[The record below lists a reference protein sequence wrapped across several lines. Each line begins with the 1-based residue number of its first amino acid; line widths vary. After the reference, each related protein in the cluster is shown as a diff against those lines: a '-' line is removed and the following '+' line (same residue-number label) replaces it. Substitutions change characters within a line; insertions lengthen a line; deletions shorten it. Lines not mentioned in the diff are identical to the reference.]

1 MKQKLTLNPLQKKMN
16 SLELKLKNA
25 QKEVDKTIKSL
36 LPSGKGVEKKL
47 FEAINYSILSSGKR
61 LRPFLTIQS
70 SKLFDV
76 DEKNALRVASSIE
89 MIHAYSLIH
98 DDLPSMD
105 NDILRRGLPTTHKKY
120 NEATAILAGDSL
132 LTLSFEVLSDT
143 LTHNDPTIRC
153 ELIHELA
160 KAAGACGMV
169 AGQMMDLEAENKKLS
184 IGVITR
190 IQRLKTG
197 ALIAFSCNAGP
208 ILGRAEKKQKF
219 ALQGYAHDIGLAYQ
233 IRDDLLD
240 VTSTAKKLGKKVNK
254 DKKAGK
260 KNFVSILGID
270 RSKKQLEF
278 LSNQAIKHLE
288 VFDDKADLLREVATF
303 IVERNN

>member
-1 MKQKLTLNPLQKKMN
+1 MKN
-16 SLELKLKNA
+16 LELNLKDA

-36 LPSGKGVEKKL
+36 LPSGKGIEKKL
-47 FEAINYSILSSGKR
+47 FKAISYSILSSGKR
-61 LRPFLTIQS
+61 LRPFLVIQS

-132 LTLSFEVLSDT
+132 LTLSFEILSDS
-143 LTHNDPTIRC
+143 LTHNDPEIRC
-153 ELIHELA
+153 KLIYELA

-169 AGQMMDLEAENKKLS
+169 AGQMMDLEAKNKKLS
-184 IGVITR
+184 IGIITR

-197 ALIAFSCNAGP
+197 ALIAFSCNAGA
-208 ILGRAEKKQKF
+208 ILGRAEKKHKF

-240 VTSTAKKLGKKVNK
+240 VTSTTKKLGKKVDK

-260 KNFVSILGID
+260 KNFVSILGKD
-270 RSKKQLEF
+270 RAKKQLEF
-278 LSNQAIKHLE
+278 LSNQAIKHLV
-288 VFDDKADLLREVATF
+288 VFDHKADLLREVARF
-303 IVERNN
+303 IVERKK

>member
-1 MKQKLTLNPLQKKMN
+1 MSDLGLN
-16 SLELKLKNA
+16 LKVA

-36 LPSGKGVEKKL
+36 LPSGKGIEKKL
-47 FEAINYSILSSGKR
+47 FEAISYSILSSGKR
-61 LRPFLTIQS
+61 LRPFLVIQS

-76 DEKNALRVASSIE
+76 DEKNALRVASSLE

-132 LTLSFEVLSDT
+132 LTLSFEILSDS
-143 LTHNDPTIRC
+143 LTHNDPEIRC
-153 ELIHELA
+153 KLIYELA

-184 IGVITR
+184 IGIITR

-197 ALIAFSCNAGP
+197 ALIAFSCNAGA
-208 ILGRAEKKQKF
+208 ILGRAEKKHKF

-240 VTSTAKKLGKKVNK
+240 VTSTIKKLGKKVNK

-260 KNFVSILGID
+260 KNFVSILGKD
-270 RSKKQLEF
+270 RAKKQLEF
-278 LSNQAIKHLE
+278 LSNQAIKHLV
-288 VFDDKADLLREVATF
+288 VFDHKADLLREVARF
-303 IVERNN
+303 IVERKN

>member
-1 MKQKLTLNPLQKKMN
+1 
-16 SLELKLKNA
+16 
-25 QKEVDKTIKSL
+25 
-36 LPSGKGVEKKL
+36 
-47 FEAINYSILSSGKR
+47 
-61 LRPFLTIQS
+61 
-70 SKLFDV
+70 
-76 DEKNALRVASSIE
+76 

-105 NDILRRGLPTTHKKY
+105 NDSLRRGLPTTHKKY

-132 LTLSFEVLSDT
+132 LTLSFEILSNN
-143 LTHNDPTIRC
+143 LTHSDPKIRC
-153 ELIHELA
+153 DLIYELA
-160 KAAGACGMV
+160 KAAGAYGMV

-197 ALIAFSCNAGP
+197 ALIAFSCNAGA
-208 ILGRAEKKQKF
+208 ILGRAEKKDKF

-240 VTSTAKKLGKKVNK
+240 VTSTTKKLGKKVNK

-260 KNFVSILGID
+260 KNFVSILGKD
-270 RSKKQLEF
+270 RAKKQLEF
-278 LSNQAIKHLE
+278 LGNQAIKHLE
-288 VFDDKADLLREVATF
+288 IFDNKADLLREVARF
-303 IVERNN
+303 IVEREQ

>member
-1 MKQKLTLNPLQKKMN
+1 MSDLGLN
-16 SLELKLKNA
+16 LKVA
-25 QKEVDKTIKSL
+25 QKEVDKTTKSL
-36 LPSGKGVEKKL
+36 LPSGKGIEKKL
-47 FEAINYSILSSGKR
+47 FEAISYSILSSGKR
-61 LRPFLTIQS
+61 LRPFLVIQS

-76 DEKNALRVASSIE
+76 DEKNSLRVASSIE

-132 LTLSFEVLSDT
+132 LTLSFEILSDS
-143 LTHNDPTIRC
+143 LTHNDPKIRC
-153 ELIHELA
+153 ELIYELA
-160 KAAGACGMV
+160 KAAGARGMV

-197 ALIAFSCNAGP
+197 ALIAFSCNAGA
-208 ILGRAEKKQKF
+208 ILGRAEKKHKF

-233 IRDDLLD
+233 IKDDLLD
-240 VTSTAKKLGKKVNK
+240 VTSTTKKIGKKVNK
-254 DKKAGK
+254 DKKSGK
-260 KNFVSILGID
+260 KNFVSILGKD
-270 RSKKQLEF
+270 RAKKQLEF
-278 LSNQAIKHLE
+278 LANQAIKYLE
-288 VFDDKADLLREVATF
+288 TFDHKADLLREVARF
-303 IVERNN
+303 IVERKK

>member
-1 MKQKLTLNPLQKKMN
+1 M
-16 SLELKLKNA
+16 SDLELNLKDA
-25 QKEVDKTIKSL
+25 QKEVDKTTKSL
-36 LPSGKGVEKKL
+36 LPSGKGIEKKL
-47 FEAINYSILSSGKR
+47 FKAISYSILSSGKR
-61 LRPFLTIQS
+61 LRPFLVIQS

-76 DEKNALRVASSIE
+76 DEKNALRVASSLE

-132 LTLSFEVLSDT
+132 LTLSFEVLSDS
-143 LTHNDPTIRC
+143 LTHNDPKIRC
-153 ELIHELA
+153 ELIYELA
-160 KAAGACGMV
+160 KAAGAHGMV

-184 IGVITR
+184 IGIITR

-197 ALIAFSCNAGP
+197 ALIAFSCNAGA
-208 ILGRAEKKQKF
+208 ILGRAEKKHKF

-233 IRDDLLD
+233 IGDDLLD
-240 VTSTAKKLGKKVNK
+240 VTSTTKKLGKKVNK

-260 KNFVSILGID
+260 KNFVSILGKD
-270 RSKKQLEF
+270 RAKKQLEF
-278 LSNQAIKHLE
+278 LSNQAIKYLK
-288 VFDDKADLLREVATF
+288 VFDHKADLLREVARF
-303 IVERNN
+303 IVERKK

>member
-1 MKQKLTLNPLQKKMN
+1 MSDLESNLKK
-16 SLELKLKNA
+16 A
-25 QKEVDKTIKSL
+25 QGEVDKTIKSL
-36 LPSGKGVEKKL
+36 LPTGKGIEKKL
-47 FEAINYSILSSGKR
+47 FDAIQYSILSSGKR
-61 LRPFLTIQS
+61 LRPFLVMQS

-76 DEKNALRVASSIE
+76 DEKNALRVASAIE
-89 MIHAYSLIH
+89 MIHAYSLVH

-105 NDILRRGLPTTHKKY
+105 NDSLRRGLPTTHKKY

-132 LTLSFEVLSDT
+132 LTLSFEILSDS
-143 LTHNDPTIRC
+143 LTHNDPKIRC
-153 ELIHELA
+153 DLINELA
-160 KAAGACGMV
+160 EASGARGMV

-197 ALIAFSCNAGP
+197 ALIAFSCNSGA

-240 VTSTAKKLGKKVNK
+240 VTSTTKKLGKKTNK

-260 KNFVSILGID
+260 KNFVSILGKD
-270 RSKKQLEF
+270 RAKKQLEF
-278 LSNQAIKHLE
+278 LANQAIKHLE
-288 VFDDKADLLREVATF
+288 SFDDKANMLREVARF
-303 IVERNN
+303 IVERNK

>member
-1 MKQKLTLNPLQKKMN
+1 M
-16 SLELKLKNA
+16 SDLELNLKNA

-36 LPSGKGVEKKL
+36 LPSGKGLEKKL

-61 LRPFLTIQS
+61 IRPYLVIQS

-76 DEKNALRVASSIE
+76 DQKNALRVASSIE

-105 NDILRRGLPTTHKKY
+105 NDFLRRGLPTTHKKY

-132 LTLSFEVLSDT
+132 LTLSFEILSDN
-143 LTHNDPTIRC
+143 LTHNDSKIRC
-153 ELIHELA
+153 ELIYELA
-160 KAAGACGMV
+160 RAAGANGMV

-197 ALIAFSCNAGP
+197 ALIAFSCNAGA
-208 ILGRAEKKQKF
+208 ILGRAEKKYKL

-260 KNFVSILGID
+260 KNFVSILGQD
-270 RSKKQLEF
+270 RAKKQLEI
-278 LSNQAIKHLE
+278 LGNQAIEHLE
-288 VFDDKADLLREVATF
+288 VFDNRADMLRQVATF
-303 IVERNN
+303 IVERNK

>member
-1 MKQKLTLNPLQKKMN
+1 MN
-16 SLELKLKNA
+16 DLELNLKNA
-25 QKEVDKTIKSL
+25 QKEVDKTIKLL
-36 LPSGKGVEKKL
+36 LPSGKGLEKKL

-61 LRPFLTIQS
+61 LRPYLVIQS

-76 DEKNALRVASSIE
+76 DQKNALRVASSIE

-105 NDILRRGLPTTHKKY
+105 NDFLRRGLPATHRKY

-132 LTLSFEVLSDT
+132 LTLSFEILSDN
-143 LTHNDPTIRC
+143 LTHNDSKIRC
-153 ELIHELA
+153 ELIYELA
-160 KAAGACGMV
+160 RAAGANGMV

-197 ALIAFSCNAGP
+197 SLIAFSCNAGA
-208 ILGRAEKKQKF
+208 ILGRAEKKYKF

-240 VTSTAKKLGKKVNK
+240 ITSTTKKLGKKVNK
-254 DKKAGK
+254 DKKIGK
-260 KNFVSILGID
+260 KNFVSILGKE
-270 RSKKQLEF
+270 RAKKQLEI
-278 LSNQAIKHLE
+278 LGNQAIEHLE
-288 VFDDKADLLREVATF
+288 VFDNRADMLREIAIF
-303 IVERNN
+303 IVERNK

>member
-1 MKQKLTLNPLQKKMN
+1 MN
-16 SLELKLKNA
+16 NLELNLKDA

-36 LPSGKGVEKKL
+36 LPSGKGIEKKL
-47 FEAINYSILSSGKR
+47 FKAISYSILSSGKR
-61 LRPFLTIQS
+61 LRPFLVIQS

-76 DEKNALRVASSIE
+76 DEKNALRVASSLE

-132 LTLSFEVLSDT
+132 LTLSFEILSDS
-143 LTHNDPTIRC
+143 LTHNDPEIRC
-153 ELIHELA
+153 KLIYELA

-169 AGQMMDLEAENKKLS
+169 AGQMMDLEAKNKKLS
-184 IGVITR
+184 IGIITR

-197 ALIAFSCNAGP
+197 ALIAFSCNAGA
-208 ILGRAEKKQKF
+208 ILGRAEKKHKF

-240 VTSTAKKLGKKVNK
+240 VTSTTKKLGKKVDK

-260 KNFVSILGID
+260 KNFVSILGKD
-270 RSKKQLEF
+270 RAKKQLEF
-278 LSNQAIKHLE
+278 LSNQAIKHLV
-288 VFDDKADLLREVATF
+288 VFDHKADLLREVARF
-303 IVERNN
+303 IVERKN

>member
-1 MKQKLTLNPLQKKMN
+1 M
-16 SLELKLKNA
+16 SDLELNLKNA

-36 LPSGKGVEKKL
+36 LPSGKGLEKKL

-61 LRPFLTIQS
+61 LRPYLVIQS

-76 DEKNALRVASSIE
+76 DQKNALRVASSIE

-105 NDILRRGLPTTHKKY
+105 NDFLRRGLPTTHRKY

-132 LTLSFEVLSDT
+132 LTLSFEILSNN
-143 LTHNDPTIRC
+143 LTHNDSKIRC
-153 ELIHELA
+153 ELIYELA
-160 KAAGACGMV
+160 RAAGANGMV

-197 ALIAFSCNAGP
+197 ALIAFSCNAGA
-208 ILGRAEKKQKF
+208 ILGRAEKKYKF

-240 VTSTAKKLGKKVNK
+240 ITSTTKKLGKKVNK
-254 DKKAGK
+254 DKKIGK
-260 KNFVSILGID
+260 KNFVSILGKE
-270 RSKKQLEF
+270 RAKKQLEI
-278 LSNQAIKHLE
+278 LGNQAIEHLE
-288 VFDDKADLLREVATF
+288 VFDNRADMLREIAIF
-303 IVERNN
+303 IVERNK

>member
-1 MKQKLTLNPLQKKMN
+1 MN
-16 SLELKLKNA
+16 NLELNLKDA

-36 LPSGKGVEKKL
+36 LPSGKGIEKKL
-47 FEAINYSILSSGKR
+47 FEAISYSILSSGKR
-61 LRPFLTIQS
+61 LRPFLVIQS

-76 DEKNALRVASSIE
+76 DEKNALRVASSLE

-132 LTLSFEVLSDT
+132 LTLSFEVLSDS
-143 LTHNDPTIRC
+143 LTHNDPKIRC
-153 ELIHELA
+153 ELIYELS
-160 KAAGACGMV
+160 KAAGAYGMV
-169 AGQMMDLEAENKKLS
+169 AGQMMDLEAKNKKLS
-184 IGVITR
+184 IGIITR

-197 ALIAFSCNAGP
+197 ALIAFSCNAGA
-208 ILGRAEKKQKF
+208 ILGRAEKKHKF

-240 VTSTAKKLGKKVNK
+240 VTSTTKKLGKKVDK

-260 KNFVSILGID
+260 KNFVSILGKD
-270 RSKKQLEF
+270 RAKKQLEF
-278 LSNQAIKHLE
+278 LSNQAIKYLK
-288 VFDDKADLLREVATF
+288 VFDHKADLLREVARF
-303 IVERNN
+303 IVERKK

>member
-1 MKQKLTLNPLQKKMN
+1 M
-16 SLELKLKNA
+16 
-25 QKEVDKTIKSL
+25 
-36 LPSGKGVEKKL
+36 
-47 FEAINYSILSSGKR
+47 
-61 LRPFLTIQS
+61 
-70 SKLFDV
+70 FDV
-76 DEKNALRVASSIE
+76 DRKNALRVASSIE

-105 NDILRRGLPTTHKKY
+105 NDILRRGLPTTHRKY

-132 LTLSFEVLSDT
+132 LTLSFEILSDS
-143 LTHNDPTIRC
+143 LTHNDSKIRC
-153 ELIHELA
+153 ELIYELA
-160 KAAGACGMV
+160 RAAGANGMV

-197 ALIAFSCNAGP
+197 ALIAFSCNAGA
-208 ILGRAEKKQKF
+208 ILGRAEKKYKF

-240 VTSTAKKLGKKVNK
+240 VTSTAKKLGKTVNK

-260 KNFVSILGID
+260 KNFVSILGKD
-270 RSKKQLEF
+270 RAKKQLEI
-278 LSNQAIKHLE
+278 LGNQAIDHLE
-288 VFDDKADLLREVATF
+288 VFDK
-303 IVERNN
+303 

>member
-1 MKQKLTLNPLQKKMN
+1 MN
-16 SLELKLKNA
+16 NLELNLKDA

-36 LPSGKGVEKKL
+36 LPSGKGIEKKL
-47 FEAINYSILSSGKR
+47 FKAISYSILSSGKR
-61 LRPFLTIQS
+61 LRPFLVIQS

-76 DEKNALRVASSIE
+76 DEKNALRVASSLE

-105 NDILRRGLPTTHKKY
+105 NDVLRRGLPTTHKKY

-132 LTLSFEVLSDT
+132 LTLSFEVLSDS
-143 LTHNDPTIRC
+143 LTHNDPKIRC
-153 ELIHELA
+153 ELIYELS
-160 KAAGACGMV
+160 KAAGAYGMV

-184 IGVITR
+184 IGIITR

-197 ALIAFSCNAGP
+197 ALIAFSCNAGA
-208 ILGRAEKKQKF
+208 ILGRAEKKHKF

-233 IRDDLLD
+233 IGDDLLD
-240 VTSTAKKLGKKVNK
+240 VTSTTKKLGKKVNK

-260 KNFVSILGID
+260 KNFVSILGKD
-270 RSKKQLEF
+270 RAKKQLEF
-278 LSNQAIKHLE
+278 LSNQAIKHLV
-288 VFDDKADLLREVATF
+288 VFDYKADLLREVARF
-303 IVERNN
+303 IVERKN

>member
-1 MKQKLTLNPLQKKMN
+1 MRHLKDSLNKT
-16 SLELKLKNA
+16 
-25 QKEVDKTIKSL
+25 QKEIDKTIELL
-36 LPSGKGVEKKL
+36 LPNGKGLEKKL
-47 FEAINYSILSSGKR
+47 FEAIHYSILSSGKR
-61 LRPFLTIQS
+61 LRPFLLVQS
-70 SKLFDV
+70 AKLFDV
-76 DEKNALRVASSIE
+76 DEKQALRVASSIE

-105 NDILRRGLPTTHKKY
+105 NDSLRRGLPTTHKKY

-132 LTLSFEVLSDT
+132 LTLSFEILSNN
-143 LTHNDPTIRC
+143 LTHSDPKIRC
-153 ELIHELA
+153 DLIYELA
-160 KAAGACGMV
+160 KAAGAYGMV

-197 ALIAFSCNAGP
+197 ALIAFSCNAGA
-208 ILGRAEKKQKF
+208 ILGRAEKKDKF

-240 VTSTAKKLGKKVNK
+240 VTSTTKKLGKKVNK

-260 KNFVSILGID
+260 KNFVSILGKD
-270 RSKKQLEF
+270 RAKKQLEF
-278 LSNQAIKHLE
+278 LGNQAIKHLE
-288 VFDDKADLLREVATF
+288 IFDNKADLLREVARF
-303 IVERNN
+303 IVEREQ

>member
-1 MKQKLTLNPLQKKMN
+1 MFLLLN
-16 SLELKLKNA
+16 
-25 QKEVDKTIKSL
+25 
-36 LPSGKGVEKKL
+36 KKL
-47 FEAINYSILSSGKR
+47 DKSILSKAMYYGCFNGGKR
-61 LRPFLTIQS
+61 LRPFLVIQS

-105 NDILRRGLPTTHKKY
+105 NDVLRRGLPTTHKKY

-132 LTLSFEVLSDT
+132 LTLSFQVLADN
-143 LTHNDPTIRC
+143 LTHNDPRIRC
-153 ELIHELA
+153 ELIEELA
-160 KAAGACGMV
+160 KASGAYGMV

-197 ALIAFSCNAGP
+197 ALIAFSCNSGA
-208 ILGRAEKKQKF
+208 ILGRAEKKDRF

-260 KNFVSILGID
+260 KNFVSILGIE
-270 RSKKQLEF
+270 RAKKQLEF
-278 LSNQAIKHLE
+278 LANQAIKHLE
-288 VFDDKADLLREVATF
+288 TFDEKADLLREVARF
-303 IVERNN
+303 IVERNK

>member
-1 MKQKLTLNPLQKKMN
+1 M
-16 SLELKLKNA
+16 SDLELNLKDA
-25 QKEVDKTIKSL
+25 QKEVDKTTKSL
-36 LPSGKGVEKKL
+36 LPSGKGIEKKL
-47 FEAINYSILSSGKR
+47 FEAISYSILSSGKR
-61 LRPFLTIQS
+61 LRPFLVIQS

-76 DEKNALRVASSIE
+76 DEKNALRVASSLE

-132 LTLSFEVLSDT
+132 LTLSFEVLSDS
-143 LTHNDPTIRC
+143 LTHNDPKIRC
-153 ELIHELA
+153 ELIYELS
-160 KAAGACGMV
+160 KAAGAYGMV

-184 IGVITR
+184 IGIITR

-197 ALIAFSCNAGP
+197 ALIAFSCNAGA
-208 ILGRAEKKQKF
+208 ILGRAEKKHKF

-240 VTSTAKKLGKKVNK
+240 VTSTTKKLGKKVDK

-260 KNFVSILGID
+260 KNFVSILGKD
-270 RSKKQLEF
+270 RAKKQLEF
-278 LSNQAIKHLE
+278 LSDQAIKHLV
-288 VFDDKADLLREVATF
+288 VFDHKADLLREVARF
-303 IVERNN
+303 IVERKN

>member
-1 MKQKLTLNPLQKKMN
+1 M
-16 SLELKLKNA
+16 SDLELNLKNA

-36 LPSGKGVEKKL
+36 LPSGKGLEKKL

-61 LRPFLTIQS
+61 LRPYLVIQS

-76 DEKNALRVASSIE
+76 DQKNALRVASSIE

-105 NDILRRGLPTTHKKY
+105 NDFLRRGLPATHRKY

-132 LTLSFEVLSDT
+132 LTLSFEILSNN
-143 LTHNDPTIRC
+143 LTHNDSKIRC
-153 ELIHELA
+153 ELIYELA
-160 KAAGACGMV
+160 RAAGANGMV

-197 ALIAFSCNAGP
+197 ALIAFSCNAGA
-208 ILGRAEKKQKF
+208 ILGRAERKYKF

-240 VTSTAKKLGKKVNK
+240 VTSTTKKLGKKVNK
-254 DKKAGK
+254 DKKIGK
-260 KNFVSILGID
+260 KNFVSILGKE
-270 RSKKQLEF
+270 RAKKQLEI
-278 LSNQAIKHLE
+278 LGNQAIEHLE
-288 VFDDKADLLREVATF
+288 VFDNRADMLREIAIF
-303 IVERNN
+303 IVERNK

>member
-1 MKQKLTLNPLQKKMN
+1 MN
-16 SLELKLKNA
+16 NLETDLKNA
-25 QKEVDKTIKSL
+25 QKEVNKTIKSL
-36 LPSGKGVEKKL
+36 LPIGKGIEKKL
-47 FEAINYSILSSGKR
+47 FEAINYSILSTGKR
-61 LRPFLTIQS
+61 LRPFLVIQS

-105 NDILRRGLPTTHKKY
+105 NDVLRRGLPTTHKKY

-132 LTLSFEVLSDT
+132 LTLSFEVLSDN
-143 LTHNDPTIRC
+143 LTHNDPKIRC
-153 ELIHELA
+153 ELIHELS
-160 KAAGACGMV
+160 KAAGAYGMV
-169 AGQMMDLEAENKKLS
+169 AGQMMDLEAENKKLN

-197 ALIAFSCNAGP
+197 ELIAFSCNSGA
-208 ILGRAEKKQKF
+208 ILGRAEKKDKF

-240 VTSTAKKLGKKVNK
+240 VTSTAKKLGKTVNK

-260 KNFVSILGID
+260 KNFVSILGKD
-270 RSKKQLEF
+270 RAKKQLEI
-278 LSNQAIKHLE
+278 LGNQAIEHLE
-288 VFDDKADLLREVATF
+288 VFDNRADMLREIATF
-303 IVERNN
+303 IVERNK

>member
-1 MKQKLTLNPLQKKMN
+1 M
-16 SLELKLKNA
+16 SDLELNLKNA

-36 LPSGKGVEKKL
+36 LPSGKGLEKKL

-61 LRPFLTIQS
+61 IRPYLVIQS

-76 DEKNALRVASSIE
+76 DQKNALRVASSIE

-105 NDILRRGLPTTHKKY
+105 NDFLRRGLPTTHRKY

-132 LTLSFEVLSDT
+132 LTLSFEILSDN
-143 LTHNDPTIRC
+143 LTHNDSKIRC
-153 ELIHELA
+153 ELIYELA
-160 KAAGACGMV
+160 RAAGANGMV

-197 ALIAFSCNAGP
+197 ALIAFSCNAGA
-208 ILGRAEKKQKF
+208 ILGRAEKKYKF

-240 VTSTAKKLGKKVNK
+240 VTSTTKKLGKKVNK
-254 DKKAGK
+254 DKKIGK
-260 KNFVSILGID
+260 KNFVSILGKE
-270 RSKKQLEF
+270 RAKKQLEI
-278 LSNQAIKHLE
+278 LGNQAIEHLE
-288 VFDDKADLLREVATF
+288 VFDSRADMLREIARF
-303 IVERNN
+303 IVERNK

>member
-1 MKQKLTLNPLQKKMN
+1 MN
-16 SLELKLKNA
+16 DLELNLKNA
-25 QKEVDKTIKSL
+25 QKEVDKTIKLL
-36 LPSGKGVEKKL
+36 LPSGKGLEKKL

-61 LRPFLTIQS
+61 LRPYLVIQS

-76 DEKNALRVASSIE
+76 DQKNALRVASSIE

-105 NDILRRGLPTTHKKY
+105 NDFLRRGLPTTHRKY

-132 LTLSFEVLSDT
+132 LTLSFEILSDN
-143 LTHNDPTIRC
+143 LTHNDSKIRC
-153 ELIHELA
+153 ELIYELA
-160 KAAGACGMV
+160 RAAGANGMV

-197 ALIAFSCNAGP
+197 SLIAFSCNAGA
-208 ILGRAEKKQKF
+208 ILGRAEKKYKF

-240 VTSTAKKLGKKVNK
+240 IISTTKKLGKKVNK
-254 DKKAGK
+254 DKKIGK
-260 KNFVSILGID
+260 KNFVSILGKE
-270 RSKKQLEF
+270 RAKKQLEI
-278 LSNQAIKHLE
+278 LGNQAIEHLE
-288 VFDDKADLLREVATF
+288 VFDNRADMLREIARF
-303 IVERNN
+303 IVERKK

>member
-1 MKQKLTLNPLQKKMN
+1 M
-16 SLELKLKNA
+16 SDLELNLKDA

-36 LPSGKGVEKKL
+36 LPSGKGIEKKL
-47 FEAINYSILSSGKR
+47 FEAISYSILSSGKR
-61 LRPFLTIQS
+61 LRPFLVIQS

-132 LTLSFEVLSDT
+132 LTLSFEILSDS
-143 LTHNDPTIRC
+143 LTHNDPEIRC
-153 ELIHELA
+153 KLIYELA

-184 IGVITR
+184 IGIITR

-197 ALIAFSCNAGP
+197 ALIAFSCNAGA
-208 ILGRAEKKQKF
+208 ILGRAEKKHKF

-240 VTSTAKKLGKKVNK
+240 VTSTTKKLGKKVNK

-260 KNFVSILGID
+260 KNFVSILGKD
-270 RSKKQLEF
+270 RAKKQLEF
-278 LSNQAIKHLE
+278 LSNQAIKHLK
-288 VFDDKADLLREVATF
+288 VFDHKADLLREVARF
-303 IVERNN
+303 IVERKN

>member
-1 MKQKLTLNPLQKKMN
+1 M
-16 SLELKLKNA
+16 
-25 QKEVDKTIKSL
+25 
-36 LPSGKGVEKKL
+36 
-47 FEAINYSILSSGKR
+47 SSGKR
-61 LRPFLTIQS
+61 LRPYLVIQS

-76 DEKNALRVASSIE
+76 DQKNALRVASSIE

-132 LTLSFEVLSDT
+132 LTLSFEILSDS
-143 LTHNDPTIRC
+143 LTHNDPKIRC
-153 ELIHELA
+153 ELIYELA
-160 KAAGACGMV
+160 KAAGARGMV

-184 IGVITR
+184 IGIITR

-197 ALIAFSCNAGP
+197 ALIAFSCNAGA
-208 ILGRAEKKQKF
+208 ILGRAEKKHKF

-240 VTSTAKKLGKKVNK
+240 VTSTTKKLGKKVNK

-260 KNFVSILGID
+260 KNFVSILGKD
-270 RSKKQLEF
+270 RAKKQLEF
-278 LSNQAIKHLE
+278 LSNQAIKHLV
-288 VFDDKADLLREVATF
+288 VFDHKADLLREVARF
-303 IVERNN
+303 IVERKN

>member
-1 MKQKLTLNPLQKKMN
+1 MN
-16 SLELKLKNA
+16 DLELNLKNA

-36 LPSGKGVEKKL
+36 LPSGKGLEKKL

-61 LRPFLTIQS
+61 LRPYLVIQS

-76 DEKNALRVASSIE
+76 DQKNALRVASSIE

-105 NDILRRGLPTTHKKY
+105 NDFLRRGLPTTHRKY

-132 LTLSFEVLSDT
+132 LTLSFEILSDN
-143 LTHNDPTIRC
+143 LTHNDSKIRC
-153 ELIHELA
+153 ELIYELA
-160 KAAGACGMV
+160 RAAGANGMV

-184 IGVITR
+184 IGAITR

-197 ALIAFSCNAGP
+197 SLIAFSCNAGA
-208 ILGRAEKKQKF
+208 ILGRAEKKYKF

-240 VTSTAKKLGKKVNK
+240 VTSTTKKLGKKVNK
-254 DKKAGK
+254 DKKIGK
-260 KNFVSILGID
+260 KNFVSILGKE
-270 RSKKQLEF
+270 RAKKQLEI
-278 LSNQAIKHLE
+278 LGNQAIKHLE
-288 VFDDKADLLREVATF
+288 VFDNRADMLRKIARF
-303 IVERNN
+303 IVERNK

>member
-1 MKQKLTLNPLQKKMN
+1 M
-16 SLELKLKNA
+16 SDLELNLKDA
-25 QKEVDKTIKSL
+25 QKEVDKTTKSL
-36 LPSGKGVEKKL
+36 LPSGKGIEKKL
-47 FEAINYSILSSGKR
+47 FEAISYSILSSGKR
-61 LRPFLTIQS
+61 LRPFLVIQS
-70 SKLFDV
+70 SKLFNV

-132 LTLSFEVLSDT
+132 LTLSFEILSDS
-143 LTHNDPTIRC
+143 LTHNDPKIRC
-153 ELIHELA
+153 ELIYELS
-160 KAAGACGMV
+160 KAAGAYGMV

-184 IGVITR
+184 IGIITR

-197 ALIAFSCNAGP
+197 ALIVFSCNAGA
-208 ILGRAEKKQKF
+208 ILGRAEKKHKF

-240 VTSTAKKLGKKVNK
+240 VTSTIKKLGKKVNK

-260 KNFVSILGID
+260 KNFDSILGKD
-270 RSKKQLEF
+270 RAKKQLEF
-278 LSNQAIKHLE
+278 LSNQAIKHLV
-288 VFDDKADLLREVATF
+288 VFDHKADLLREVARF
-303 IVERNN
+303 IVERKN

>member
-1 MKQKLTLNPLQKKMN
+1 MN
-16 SLELKLKNA
+16 NLELNLKDA

-36 LPSGKGVEKKL
+36 LPSGKGIEKKL
-47 FEAINYSILSSGKR
+47 FKAISYSILSSGKR
-61 LRPFLTIQS
+61 LRPFLVIQS

-76 DEKNALRVASSIE
+76 DQKNALRVASSIE

-105 NDILRRGLPTTHKKY
+105 NDFLRRGLPTTHKKY

-132 LTLSFEVLSDT
+132 LTLSFEVLSDS
-143 LTHNDPTIRC
+143 LTHNDPKIRC
-153 ELIHELA
+153 ELIYELA

-169 AGQMMDLEAENKKLS
+169 AGQMMDLEAKNKKLS
-184 IGVITR
+184 IGIITR

-197 ALIAFSCNAGP
+197 ALIAFSCNAGA
-208 ILGRAEKKQKF
+208 ILGRAEKKHKF

-240 VTSTAKKLGKKVNK
+240 VTSTTKKLGKKVDK

-260 KNFVSILGID
+260 KNFVSILGKD
-270 RSKKQLEF
+270 RAKKQLEF
-278 LSNQAIKHLE
+278 LSNQAIKYLK
-288 VFDDKADLLREVATF
+288 VFDHKADLLREVARF
-303 IVERNN
+303 IVERKK

>member
-1 MKQKLTLNPLQKKMN
+1 MN
-16 SLELKLKNA
+16 DLELNLKNA
-25 QKEVDKTIKSL
+25 QKEVDKTIKLL
-36 LPSGKGVEKKL
+36 LPSGKGLEKKL

-61 LRPFLTIQS
+61 LRPYLVIQS

-76 DEKNALRVASSIE
+76 DQKNALRVASSIE

-105 NDILRRGLPTTHKKY
+105 NDFLRRGLPTTHRKY

-132 LTLSFEVLSDT
+132 LTLSFEILSDN
-143 LTHNDPTIRC
+143 LTHNDSKIRC
-153 ELIHELA
+153 ELIYELA
-160 KAAGACGMV
+160 RAAGANGMV

-197 ALIAFSCNAGP
+197 ALIAFSCNAGA
-208 ILGRAEKKQKF
+208 ILGRAEKKYKF

-240 VTSTAKKLGKKVNK
+240 ITSTTKKLGKKVNK
-254 DKKAGK
+254 DKKIGK
-260 KNFVSILGID
+260 KNFVSILGKE
-270 RSKKQLEF
+270 RAKKQLEI
-278 LSNQAIKHLE
+278 LGNQAIEHLE
-288 VFDDKADLLREVATF
+288 VFDNRADMLREIATF
-303 IVERNN
+303 IVERNK